1 MCPSLQ
7 YCMFENTVLE
17 MQQIVNS
24 MSDAESWND
33 LDLNEYESRAKETLY
48 DLCQNYIEAYN
59 HFSDVEECEEEDE

>member
-1 MCPSLQ
+1 MASMQ

-17 MQQIVNS
+17 MRQILNA

-33 LDLNEYESRAKETLY
+33 LDLNEYESRAKETLF

-59 HFSDVEECEEEDE
+59 HFSDVAEYDEE